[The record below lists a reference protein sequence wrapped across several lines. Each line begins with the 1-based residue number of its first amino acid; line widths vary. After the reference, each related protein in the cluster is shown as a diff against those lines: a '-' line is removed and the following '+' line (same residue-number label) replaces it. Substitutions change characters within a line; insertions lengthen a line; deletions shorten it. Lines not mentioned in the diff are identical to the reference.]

1 MIFLIQYDYKM
12 TQYSSLSLKC
22 SNSYINKLKSGIKT
36 ATNVMLNLSLNV
48 IGDSNYEANF
58 SQKLLLNERQ
68 VLRLCKLLRI
78 IHQLI

>member
-1 MIFLIQYDYKM
+1 M
-12 TQYSSLSLKC
+12 TQYSILSLKC

-36 ATNVMLNLSLNV
+36 ATDVMLNLSLNV

-58 SQKLLLNERQ
+58 WHKLLLNERQ

-78 IHQLI
+78 LHQLM

>member
-1 MIFLIQYDYKM
+1 M
-12 TQYSSLSLKC
+12 TQYSILSLKC

>member
-1 MIFLIQYDYKM
+1 M

>member
-68 VLRLCKLLRI
+68 VLRLCKL
-78 IHQLI
+78 

>member
-1 MIFLIQYDYKM
+1 MFLIQYHYKM
-12 TQYSSLSLKC
+12 TQYSILSLKC

-36 ATNVMLNLSLNV
+36 ATDVMLNLSLNV

-58 SQKLLLNERQ
+58 SHKLLLNERQ

-78 IHQLI
+78 LHQLM

>member
-1 MIFLIQYDYKM
+1 
-12 TQYSSLSLKC
+12 
-22 SNSYINKLKSGIKT
+22 
-36 ATNVMLNLSLNV
+36 MLNLSLNV

>member
-1 MIFLIQYDYKM
+1 M

-22 SNSYINKLKSGIKT
+22 SNSYINKSKSGIKT
-36 ATNVMLNLSLNV
+36 ATDVMLNLSLNV

>member
-36 ATNVMLNLSLNV
+36 ATDVMLNLSLNV

-58 SQKLLLNERQ
+58 SHKLLRQRQ

-78 IHQLI
+78 LHQLM